1 MPKTYEP
8 IQTVT
13 VSGSST
19 TSMAFNS
26 IPSTYTDLVIVWVGS
41 ASGSMIKVLNF
52 NGSSSTYSV
61 AAMYNNGSGTKV
73 AANYASPYLD
83 VVNAAANRAMCVVHI
98 FDYANTT
105 THKNYISR
113 QTCSDISNELVVG
126 KWHSTS
132 AITSL
137 TVNTHSSNAFTD
149 GTTATLYGIKAA

>member
-19 TSMAFNS
+19 TSMVFNT
-26 IPSTYTDLVIVWVGS
+26 IPQTYTDLVIVWVGS
-41 ASGSMIKVLNF
+41 ATGSMIKVLNF
-52 NGSSSTYSV
+52 NGSGSTYTSTV
-61 AAMYNNGSGTKV
+61 MYNNGSTTRA
-73 AANYASPYLD
+73 AANYSSPYLD
-83 VVNAAANRAMCVVHI
+83 VVNAAANRAMCVAHI
-98 FDYANTT
+98 FNYTNTT
-105 THKNYISR
+105 TNKIYMSR
-113 QTCSDISNELVVG
+113 QTCSDISNELIVG
-126 KWHSTS
+126 TWQSTS